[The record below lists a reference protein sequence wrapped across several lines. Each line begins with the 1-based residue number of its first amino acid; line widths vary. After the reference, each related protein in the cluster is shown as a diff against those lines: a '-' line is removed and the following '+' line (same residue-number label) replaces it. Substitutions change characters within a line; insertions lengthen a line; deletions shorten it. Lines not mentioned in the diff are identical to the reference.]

1 MSVLVILST
10 ADHRIFRNSRL
21 KEIPAGS
28 CGRTVMS
35 RNQHITGK
43 INTGCTHRRFTGTFR
58 ISGENKGIISV
69 GQFDGYRVFIAVIR
83 IDRCRRQNL
92 KTSGSE
98 RKFRSNRR
106 MLHCKSLI
114 RNCLDKRLIQLAVMF
129 IIAGDYIFYIES
141 TQASDQPCHMVAV
154 IMRRNQIIDRG
165 NILLLQIGNYKT

>member
-1 MSVLVILST
+1 
-10 ADHRIFRNSRL
+10 
-21 KEIPAGS
+21 
-28 CGRTVMS
+28 MS

-43 INTGCTHRRFTGTFR
+43 INAGCTHRRFTGTFH
-58 ISGENKGIISV
+58 ISGENKGIFSV

-83 IDRCRRQNL
+83 IDRCRSQNL

-106 MLHCKSLI
+106 MLHRKSLI
-114 RNCLDKRLIQLAVMF
+114 RNCLDERLIQLAVMF

-141 TQASDQPCHMVAV
+141 TQASDQPRHMVAV